1 MFASLS
7 PSFYLHHYDEIF
19 LRHYYLSTV
28 LYQEMAHAELQHCW
42 CLFDIG
48 LSLQFGEPMMHS

>member
-1 MFASLS
+1 MKGQFPS
-7 PSFYLHHYDEIF
+7 PLLLVYSIIPGN
-19 LRHYYLSTV
+19 
-28 LYQEMAHAELQHCW
+28 MAHAELRHCW